1 MIYKL
6 LYQLNIILK
15 NLNFTQIMIVLQ
27 NVNSYLIP
35 FINVLLNVLFKPGV
49 LFDFDQSDDEMVL
62 KVSAAEHNCSSLF
75 YNELYSPII
84 IYSERMYCIDCMK
97 YSLNESAD

>member
-1 MIYKL
+1 
-6 LYQLNIILK
+6 
-15 NLNFTQIMIVLQ
+15 MIVLQ

-75 YNELYSPII
+75 YNELYSLII
-84 IYSERMYCIDCMK
+84 
-97 YSLNESAD
+97 